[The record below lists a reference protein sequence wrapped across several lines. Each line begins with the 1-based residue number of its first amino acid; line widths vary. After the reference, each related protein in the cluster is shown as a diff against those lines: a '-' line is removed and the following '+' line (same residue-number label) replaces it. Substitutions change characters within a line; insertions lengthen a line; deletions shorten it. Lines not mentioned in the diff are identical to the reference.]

1 MDKQDFIEIQSIQKE
16 LENEKSSFK
25 NQWKDIRKYMG
36 TAYGGGIDEGT
47 KRRGTTPK
55 APDYV
60 LTDTTASTASDTL
73 ANGVEGYACGS
84 SLQWFDYAVES
95 VKENVP
101 EEIIKSLLE
110 KVKKVAYHWLQ
121 KSNFYPTFRQVVR
134 SGCDLGTGGFY
145 FTMDRKRGL
154 PMFKA
159 FDLNDIET
167 MTNDF
172 GEIETLFRRIY
183 LTKREA
189 IKYFGEERIAKIK
202 TINQCKD
209 PRERFVFHQ
218 MISPVVNWDFD
229 VKGDGDWLSIYWSED
244 DTKETVK
251 EERMRY
257 KPFAIFRWE
266 EPVFGGNWGVDSPG
280 QLSLPA
286 MRFVNILVEDMIM
299 LSELVAKGHWKKT
312 KGLKVNFTA
321 GGVTELESGQ
331 DFAWQQATGD
341 LSWLAEHIS
350 YYRAVIN
357 DIYKV
362 NLFLT
367 LTMNLDRTKTAT
379 EVAGLSQEREVL
391 MQSFWSRLANQIFE
405 PLHEWLFLQIC
416 MSGNLRDIT
425 NEELAAL
432 EDMEMKIDYISPA
445 YMAQKRAFDL
455 GPTLQ
460 WVSDMVQLAQVN
472 PNLLDKINF
481 DQIANIDHSS
491 RNAKIEALVSDDDAV
506 KARQIRT
513 QIETQANDRV
523 LNEQTLGNLA
533 DAYTKLTKAPEA
545 GSAAESM
552 TQSGEGNSGSSNSNG
567 RQERRRR

>member
-1 MDKQDFIEIQSIQKE
+1 MDKQDLIEIQSIQKE
-16 LENEKSSFK
+16 LENEKSSYVT
-25 NQWKDIRKYMG
+25 QWKDIMKYMG
-36 TAYGGGIDEGT
+36 TAYGQNIPESNKRTGI
-47 KRRGTTPK
+47 TPP
-55 APDYV
+55 APNYL

-73 ANGVEGYACGS
+73 ANGVEGYACGT
-84 SLQWFDYAVES
+84 SLQWFDYGVES
-95 VKENVP
+95 VNENATDEVV
-101 EEIIKSLLE
+101 KSLLE
-110 KVKKVAYHWLQ
+110 KVKKVAYLWLQ

-154 PMFKA
+154 PKFKA
-159 FDLNDIET
+159 FNLNDIET
-167 MTNDF
+167 ITNEF
-172 GEIETLFRRIY
+172 GEVETLFRKIY

-189 IKYFGEERIAKIK
+189 IRYFGEEKINKIK
-202 TINQCKD
+202 TIKQCKD

-218 MISPVVNWDFD
+218 MISPVVNWDFT
-229 VKGDGDWLSIYWSED
+229 VPGDGDWLSIYWSED
-244 DTKETVK
+244 YSKDTIK
-251 EERMRY
+251 EERLRY
-257 KPFAIFRWE
+257 RPYAIFRWE
-266 EPVFGGNWGVDSPG
+266 EPIFGGNWGVDSPG

-286 MRFVNILVEDMIM
+286 MRFVNLLVEDMIM

-312 KGLKVNFTA
+312 KGLKVNFRA

-331 DFAWQQATGD
+331 DYAWQQATGD

-405 PLHEWLFLQIC
+405 PLHEWLFMQIC
-416 MSGNLRDIT
+416 LSGDLRDIT
-425 NEELAAL
+425 NDELAAI
-432 EDMEMKIDYISPA
+432 EEMDLKIDYISPA
-445 YMAQKRAFDL
+445 YMAQKRAFEL

-460 WVSDMVQLAQVN
+460 WVSDMLQLSQVN
-472 PNLLDKINF
+472 PNILDKVNF
-481 DQIANIDHSS
+481 DALANIDHNS
-491 RNAKIEALVSDDDAV
+491 RNAKIEALISDEDAN
-506 KARQIRT
+506 KARQIRA
-513 QIETQANDRV
+513 QLQSQANDRA

-533 DAYTKLTKAPEA
+533 SAYDKLTKAPEA
-545 GSAAESM
+545 GSIAESM
-552 TQSGEGNSGSSNSNG
+552 TKSEEGKSSGNSQSA
-567 RQERRRR
+567 

>member
-1 MDKQDFIEIQSIQKE
+1 MDKQDLIEIQSIQKE
-16 LENEKSSFK
+16 LENEKSSYVT
-25 NQWKDIRKYMG
+25 QWKDIMKYMG
-36 TAYGGGIDEGT
+36 TAYGQNIPESNKRTGI
-47 KRRGTTPK
+47 TPP
-55 APDYV
+55 APNYL

-73 ANGVEGYACGS
+73 ANGVEGYACGT
-84 SLQWFDYAVES
+84 SLQWFDYGVES
-95 VKENVP
+95 VNENATDEVV
-101 EEIIKSLLE
+101 KSLLE
-110 KVKKVAYHWLQ
+110 KVKKVAYLWLQ

-154 PMFKA
+154 PKFKA
-159 FDLNDIET
+159 FNLNDIET
-167 MTNDF
+167 ITNEF
-172 GEIETLFRRIY
+172 GEVETLFRKIY

-189 IKYFGEERIAKIK
+189 IRYFGEEKINKIK
-202 TINQCKD
+202 TIKQCKD

-218 MISPVVNWDFD
+218 MISPVVNWDFT
-229 VKGDGDWLSIYWSED
+229 VPGDGDWLSIYWSED
-244 DTKETVK
+244 YSKDTIK
-251 EERMRY
+251 EERLRY
-257 KPFAIFRWE
+257 KPYAIFRWE
-266 EPVFGGNWGVDSPG
+266 EPIFGGNWGVDSPG

-286 MRFVNILVEDMIM
+286 MRFVNLLVEDMIM

-312 KGLKVNFTA
+312 KGLKVNFRA

-331 DFAWQQATGD
+331 DYAWQQATGD

-405 PLHEWLFLQIC
+405 PLHEWLFIQILL
-416 MSGNLRDIT
+416 SGNLHDIT
-425 NEELAAL
+425 NEELDAIKEIDL
-432 EDMEMKIDYISPA
+432 KIDYISPA
-445 YMAQKRAFDL
+445 YMAQKRAFEL

-460 WVSDMVQLAQVN
+460 WVSDMLQLSQVN
-472 PNLLDKINF
+472 PNILDKVNF
-481 DQIANIDHSS
+481 DALANIDHNS
-491 RNAKIEALVSDDDAV
+491 RNAKIEALISDEDAN
-506 KARQIRT
+506 KARQIRA
-513 QIETQANDRV
+513 QLQSQANDRA

-533 DAYTKLTKAPEA
+533 SAYDKLTKAPEA
-545 GSAAESM
+545 GSIAESM
-552 TQSGEGNSGSSNSNG
+552 TKSEEGKSSGNGQSA
-567 RQERRRR
+567 

>member
-1 MDKQDFIEIQSIQKE
+1 MDKQDLIEIQSIQKE
-16 LENEKSSFK
+16 LENEKSSYVT
-25 NQWKDIRKYMG
+25 QWKDIMKYMG
-36 TAYGGGIDEGT
+36 TAYGQNIPESNKRTGI
-47 KRRGTTPK
+47 TPP
-55 APDYV
+55 APNYL

-73 ANGVEGYACGS
+73 ANGVEGYACGT
-84 SLQWFDYAVES
+84 SLQWFDYGVES
-95 VKENVP
+95 VNENATDEVV
-101 EEIIKSLLE
+101 KSLLE
-110 KVKKVAYHWLQ
+110 KVKKVAYLWLQ

-154 PMFKA
+154 PKFKA
-159 FDLNDIET
+159 FNLNDIET
-167 MTNDF
+167 ITNEF
-172 GEIETLFRRIY
+172 GEVETLFRKIY

-189 IKYFGEERIAKIK
+189 IRYFGEEKINRIK
-202 TINQCKD
+202 TIKQCKD

-218 MISPVVNWDFD
+218 MISPVVNWDFTIP
-229 VKGDGDWLSIYWSED
+229 GDGDWLSIYWSED
-244 DTKETVK
+244 YSKDTIK
-251 EERMRY
+251 EERLRY
-257 KPFAIFRWE
+257 KPYAIFRWE
-266 EPVFGGNWGVDSPG
+266 EPIFGGNWGVDSPG

-286 MRFVNILVEDMIM
+286 MRFVNLLVEDMIM

-312 KGLKVNFTA
+312 KGLKVNFRA

-331 DFAWQQATGD
+331 DYAWQQATGD

-405 PLHEWLFLQIC
+405 PLHEWLFMQILL
-416 MSGNLRDIT
+416 SGNLHDIT
-425 NEELAAL
+425 NEELDAIKEIDL
-432 EDMEMKIDYISPA
+432 KIDYISPA
-445 YMAQKRAFDL
+445 YMAQKRAFEL

-460 WVSDMVQLAQVN
+460 WVSDMLQLSRVN
-472 PNLLDKINF
+472 PNILDKVNF
-481 DQIANIDHSS
+481 DALANIDHNS
-491 RNAKIEALVSDDDAV
+491 RNAKIEALISDEDAN
-506 KARQIRT
+506 KARQIRA
-513 QIETQANDRV
+513 QLQSQANDRA

-533 DAYTKLTKAPEA
+533 SAYDKLTKAPEA
-545 GSAAESM
+545 GSIAESM
-552 TQSGEGNSGSSNSNG
+552 AKSDEGKNGSSQSA
-567 RQERRRR
+567 

>member
-1 MDKQDFIEIQSIQKE
+1 MDKQDLIEIQSIQKE
-16 LENEKSSFK
+16 LENEKSSYVT
-25 NQWKDIRKYMG
+25 QWKDIMKYMG
-36 TAYGGGIDEGT
+36 TAYGQNIPESNKRTGI
-47 KRRGTTPK
+47 TPP
-55 APDYV
+55 APNYL

-73 ANGVEGYACGS
+73 ANGVEGYACGT
-84 SLQWFDYAVES
+84 SLQWFDYGVES
-95 VKENVP
+95 VNENATDEVV
-101 EEIIKSLLE
+101 KSLLE
-110 KVKKVAYHWLQ
+110 KVKKVAYLWLQ

-154 PMFKA
+154 PKFKA
-159 FDLNDIET
+159 FNLNDIET
-167 MTNDF
+167 ITNEF
-172 GEIETLFRRIY
+172 GEVETLFRKIY

-189 IKYFGEERIAKIK
+189 IRYFGEEKINKIK
-202 TINQCKD
+202 TIKQCKD

-218 MISPVVNWDFD
+218 MISPVVNWDFT
-229 VKGDGDWLSIYWSED
+229 VPGDGDWLSIYWSED
-244 DTKETVK
+244 YSKDTIK
-251 EERMRY
+251 EERLRY
-257 KPFAIFRWE
+257 KPYAIFRWE
-266 EPVFGGNWGVDSPG
+266 EPIFGGNWGVDSPG

-286 MRFVNILVEDMIM
+286 MRFVNLLVEDMIM

-312 KGLKVNFTA
+312 KGLKVNFRA

-331 DFAWQQATGD
+331 DYAWQQATGD

-405 PLHEWLFLQIC
+405 PLHEWLFMQILL
-416 MSGNLRDIT
+416 SGNLHDIT
-425 NEELAAL
+425 NEELDAIKEIDL
-432 EDMEMKIDYISPA
+432 KIDYISPA
-445 YMAQKRAFDL
+445 YMAQKRAFEL

-460 WVSDMVQLAQVN
+460 WVSDMLQLSQVN
-472 PNLLDKINF
+472 PNILDKVNF
-481 DQIANIDHSS
+481 DALANIDHNS
-491 RNAKIEALVSDDDAV
+491 RNAKIEALISDEDAN
-506 KARQIRT
+506 KARQIRA
-513 QIETQANDRV
+513 QLQSQANDRA

-533 DAYTKLTKAPEA
+533 SAYDKLTKAPEA
-545 GSAAESM
+545 GSIAESM
-552 TQSGEGNSGSSNSNG
+552 TKSEEGKSSGNSQSA
-567 RQERRRR
+567 